1 MQIDASDLIVK
12 SIEKLIPLAKPLVKG
27 WCPGALR
34 PMLSGDGLVVRIRP
48 PAGRLSHEQAAGI
61 AELAQRFGNGL
72 IDLTNRANLQLRG
85 VMPAALT
92 ELTDGLRGLELI
104 DASPEIE
111 ARRNIVVTPFWTTGD
126 GTLHIAEALANALS
140 QLGAPALPSK
150 FGFAVDTAS
159 QLVLQTTPAD
169 IRIERRAGS
178 LFVYADGFSCGAQ
191 VILEQAVPVAI
202 ALAHWCVSNMAAQLA
217 NPRQSLRLAKAL
229 LPAMFQ
235 VPLPV
240 SLPELLPE
248 LSPAPSLA
256 QEANLSAQ
264 IGVNPHGY
272 LVGIVLGQMSAQL
285 LMQLAATAARFG
297 SGSLRMTPW
306 RMLLIEQLFDAHDL
320 PQSTGLI
327 TRADDP
333 LLRVVACSGAP
344 ACLQANLD
352 TRALARVLAP
362 HVPVDALLHISGCS
376 KGCAHQKATMTL
388 VGTTAG
394 IDMIRCGNAAA
405 TPDVFAVP
413 TDTVLQ
419 ELKRL
424 LHATPI

>member
-1 MQIDASDLIVK
+1 
-12 SIEKLIPLAKPLVKG
+12 
-27 WCPGALR
+27 
-34 PMLSGDGLVVRIRP
+34 MLSGDGLVVRIRP

-85 VMPAALT
+85 VMPATLT

-111 ARRNIVVTPFWTTGD
+111 ARRNIVVTPFWTAGD
-126 GTLHIAEALANALS
+126 GSLHIAEALANALS
-140 QLGAPALPSK
+140 QPGAPALPSK

-191 VILEQAVPVAI
+191 VSFEQAVPVAI

-217 NPRQSLRLAKAL
+217 NPRQSLRLAQAR

-240 SLPELLPE
+240 LLPELLSELLPE
-248 LSPAPSLA
+248 LSPAPFLA

-285 LMQLAATAARFG
+285 LMKLVETAACFG

-320 PQSTGLI
+320 PQSPGLI

-344 ACLQANLD
+344 ACLQANID

-362 HVPVDALLHISGCS
+362 YVPVDALLHISGCS

-388 VGTTAG
+388 VGTPAG

>member
-1 MQIDASDLIVK
+1 MQTPAINEILK
-12 SIEKLIPLAKPLVKG
+12 SMENKISTGQPLVKG

-34 PMLSGDGLVVRIRP
+34 PMLSGDGWVVRIRP

-85 VMPAALT
+85 VMPATLSDLT
-92 ELTDGLRGLELI
+92 EGLRSLNLL

-111 ARRNIVVTPFWTTGD
+111 ARRNIVVTPFWTAGD

-140 QLGAPALPSK
+140 QPGAPALPSK

-159 QLVLQTTPAD
+159 EVVLQTTPAD

-191 VILEQAVPVAI
+191 VSFEQAVPAAI
-202 ALAHWCVSNMAAQLA
+202 ALAHWCDSNMATQLA
-217 NPRQSLRLAKAL
+217 NPRQSLRLAQAL
-229 LPAMFQ
+229 LPVMFQ

-240 SLPELLPE
+240 Q
-248 LSPAPSLA
+248 A
-256 QEANLSAQ
+256 ANLYAQ
-264 IGVNPHGY
+264 IGANPHGY
-272 LVGIVLGQMSAQL
+272 LVGIALGQMSAQL
-285 LMQLAATAARFG
+285 LMLLAATAARFG

-306 RMLLIEQLFDAHDL
+306 RMLLIEQLFAAHDL
-320 PQSTGLI
+320 SQLPGLI

-394 IDMIRCGNAAA
+394 IDMLKHGTAAA

-413 TDTVLQ
+413 SDAVLQ